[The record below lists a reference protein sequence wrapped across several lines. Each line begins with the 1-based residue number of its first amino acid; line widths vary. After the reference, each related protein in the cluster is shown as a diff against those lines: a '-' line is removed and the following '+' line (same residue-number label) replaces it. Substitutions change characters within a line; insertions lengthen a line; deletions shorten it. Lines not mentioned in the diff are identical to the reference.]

1 MNRIFDI
8 ISATVATIV
17 VFPFCLLVAI
27 LIKLDSEG
35 PVLYKQI
42 RVGKD
47 NKDFYI
53 YKFRTMYVNSD
64 PIVLT
69 KQQNDNR
76 ITKIGRF
83 LRRVKFDEV
92 PQIIN
97 LFKGDIS
104 VVGPRPDIRRHVN
117 YYTEEQMKVLSVKP
131 GVTSPAS
138 LAYINEAELLE
149 KSDNIEEYYIN
160 HIMQEKLKIN
170 LKYID
175 EKNFLYD
182 MKIIL
187 LTAWNVIKCVFKK

>member
-8 ISATVATIV
+8 ISALAASIV
-17 VFPFCLLVAI
+17 VFPFCLLVAV
-27 LIKLDSEG
+27 LIKLDSKG
-35 PVLYKQI
+35 PVLYKQL

-64 PIVLT
+64 PVVLT

-117 YYTEEQMKVLSVKP
+117 YYTKEQMKVLSVKP

-138 LAYINEAELLE
+138 LAYINEAEILE